1 MTPNP
6 TPTLAPNP
14 EPTRQKVPLAA
25 GSVSLRLYAAA
36 LDAEAILEEL
46 CAQAAT
52 GARAGFDGVM
62 FAEHHGGFGH
72 YLPNPIQLAGF
83 ALDAMPT
90 GWAAACPILLPL
102 RHWSQTAE
110 DVAWL
115 AARHPGRVGAGFGV
129 GGLAQDF
136 EMAELDWSKRF
147 RCYADALPRIVA
159 ALRGDAPDPLG
170 RDAAIQRCAKAPVP
184 IAVAAQVRPAV
195 ERAAALGVGLLYD
208 SLQTPEH
215 LSGLSRIH
223 DAAGGPAQRI
233 LIRRV
238 WLGRPPGEASASQ
251 LAFYKS
257 YTSEKTQSSWG
268 GDELVADESG
278 ERLAERLVDA
288 ARRTGSHALNLR
300 VHQIGVDHAAI
311 RDQIER
317 LGQEMLPHLRT
328 GL

>member
-1 MTPNP
+1 MNP
-6 TPTLAPNP
+6 T
-14 EPTRQKVPLAA
+14 PLAA
-25 GSVSLRLYAAA
+25 GSISLRLYAAA

-62 FAEHHGGFGH
+62 FAEHHGGFAH
-72 YLPNPIQLAGF
+72 YLPNPMQLVAF
-83 ALDAMPT
+83 TLDAMPR

-110 DVAWL
+110 DIAWL

-136 EMAELDWSKRF
+136 EMADLDWAARF
-147 RCYADALPRIVA
+147 RCYVDALPRVVA
-159 ALRGDAPDPLG
+159 ALRGQAPDPLG
-170 RDAAIQRCAKAPVP
+170 RDVAIRRCAQAPVP
-184 IAVAAQVRPAV
+184 VVVAAQAPKAV

-215 LSGLSRIH
+215 LAGLSRIH
-223 DAAGGPAQRI
+223 EAAGGPAQRI

-238 WLGRPPGEASASQ
+238 WLGRPPEEAAEGQ

-268 GDELVADESG
+268 GNELVADESA
-278 ERLAERLVDA
+278 ERLAERLVEA
-288 ARRTGSHALNLR
+288 ARQTGSQALNLR
-300 VHQIGVDHAAI
+300 VHQMGVDHTAI

-317 LGQEMLPHLRT
+317 LGREMLPHLRAR
-328 GL
+328 L